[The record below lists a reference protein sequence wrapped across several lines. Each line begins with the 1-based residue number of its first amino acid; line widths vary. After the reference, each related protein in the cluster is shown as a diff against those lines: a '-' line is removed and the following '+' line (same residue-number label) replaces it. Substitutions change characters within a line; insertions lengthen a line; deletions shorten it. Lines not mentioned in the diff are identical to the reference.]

1 MNTVAEPHGF
11 ARPPQN
17 GDRLRVDGKEV
28 SADVANS
35 DGRIPSSL
43 RPKGA
48 FCIGGDAQ
56 ERNPLDFVLQV

>member
-48 FCIGGDAQ
+48 FCIGGDD
-56 ERNPLDFVLQV
+56 PK